1 MKMRSKIN
9 LITTA
14 WILFVLIVVN
24 TIVFFSFLRL
34 TFNMEQ
40 GELVQKAQNILNEM
54 KVDDSAG
61 VIEEKLTHYL
71 NNHSFIRIINSD
83 SKIINQVTN
92 DPYLATKMNTPFSK
106 ELVTKRS
113 TIHQENGEKQIIMI
127 SVPIKA
133 NGQVVKTLVIG
144 ERLLGFELGKDLL
157 FIILVICTI
166 LGVGLSLLG
175 GKWLS
180 NIIINPISNMINTME
195 DIEKSG
201 IPKKI
206 SILHGT
212 KDELQKMA
220 ETFNRMIDRLNEN
233 LEKQKQFV
241 SDSSHELKTPL
252 TVIKSYADL
261 LRRRG
266 VQNEELTRH
275 AINSI
280 YSEATRIQKM
290 TERFLDLANTELE
303 NSLEIK
309 TIDLISLCQ
318 NIVNQLREVYKREFV
333 LHYQETPIIVNAD
346 ELKLKQVIIILLDN
360 AMKYST
366 EKIDIYLQNHKPYTI
381 LQVKD
386 HGIGIPENELE
397 HIFERFYRVDKAR
410 SRETGGTGLGLSI
423 AKNIIKQHQGDIKV
437 TSKDGVGTS
446 VELFLP

>member
-1 MKMRSKIN
+1 MKMRTKIN

-24 TIVFFSFLRL
+24 TIVFFSFLKL

-54 KVDDSAG
+54 KVDDSAV

-92 DPYLATKMNTPFSK
+92 DPYLATKMNTPFSTK
-106 ELVTKRS
+106 LVTKRS

-127 SVPIKA
+127 SVPIKT
-133 NGQVVKTLVIG
+133 NGQVVKSLVIG

-157 FIILVICTI
+157 FMILVICTI

-180 NIIINPISNMINTME
+180 NIMINPISNMINTME

-212 KDELQKMA
+212 KDELHKMA

-266 VQNEELTRH
+266 VHNEELTLH

-303 NSLEIK
+303 NSLDIK
-309 TIDLISLCQ
+309 PIDLISLCQ
-318 NIVNQLREVYKREFV
+318 NIVIQLREVYKREFV
-333 LHYQETPIIVNAD
+333 LHYQESPIIVNAD

-366 EKIDIYLQNHKPYTI
+366 EKIDVYLEKSEPYTV
-381 LQVKD
+381 LRVKD

>member
-1 MKMRSKIN
+1 MKMRTKIN

-24 TIVFFSFLRL
+24 TIVFFSFLKL

-40 GELVQKAQNILNEM
+40 GELVQKAQNILNEI
-54 KVDDSAG
+54 KVDDSAD

-83 SKIINQVTN
+83 SKIINEVTN

-106 ELVTKRS
+106 KLVTKRS

-127 SVPIKA
+127 SVPIKT
-133 NGQVVKTLVIG
+133 NGQVVKSLVIG

-157 FIILVICTI
+157 FMILVICTI

-180 NIIINPISNMINTME
+180 NIMINPISNMINTME

-212 KDELQKMA
+212 KDELHKMA

-266 VQNEELTRH
+266 VHNEELTLH

-303 NSLEIK
+303 NSLDIK
-309 TIDLISLCQ
+309 PIDLISLCQ
-318 NIVNQLREVYKREFV
+318 NIVIQLREVYKREFV
-333 LHYQETPIIVNAD
+333 LHYQESPIIVNAD

-366 EKIDIYLQNHKPYTI
+366 EKIDVYLENHEPYTV

-423 AKNIIKQHQGDIKV
+423 AKNIIKQHKGEIKV

>member
-1 MKMRSKIN
+1 
-9 LITTA
+9 
-14 WILFVLIVVN
+14 
-24 TIVFFSFLRL
+24 
-34 TFNMEQ
+34 
-40 GELVQKAQNILNEM
+40 
-54 KVDDSAG
+54 
-61 VIEEKLTHYL
+61 
-71 NNHSFIRIINSD
+71 
-83 SKIINQVTN
+83 
-92 DPYLATKMNTPFSK
+92 MNTPFSK

-133 NGQVVKTLVIG
+133 NRQVVETLVIG

-157 FIILVICTI
+157 FMILVFCTI
-166 LGVGLSLLG
+166 LGVGLSLIG

-180 NIIINPISNMINTME
+180 NIIIIPISNMINTME

-212 KDELQKMA
+212 KDELKKMA

-303 NSLEIK
+303 NSLDIK
-309 TIDLISLCQ
+309 PLDLISLCQ

-333 LHYQETPIIVNAD
+333 LHYQESPIIVNAD

-366 EKIDIYLQNHKPYTI
+366 EKIDVYLENHEPYTVLRI
-381 LQVKD
+381 KD

-423 AKNIIKQHQGDIKV
+423 AKNIIKQHQGEIKV
-437 TSKDGVGTS
+437 TSKDGAGTS

>member
-1 MKMRSKIN
+1 MKMRTKIN

-24 TIVFFSFLRL
+24 TIVFFSFLKL

-54 KVDDSAG
+54 KVDDSAV

-92 DPYLATKMNTPFSK
+92 DPYLATKMNTPFSTK
-106 ELVTKRS
+106 LVTKRS

-157 FIILVICTI
+157 FMILVFCTI

-180 NIIINPISNMINTME
+180 NIMINPISNMINTME

-212 KDELQKMA
+212 KDELHKMA

-266 VQNEELTRH
+266 VHNEELTLH

-303 NSLEIK
+303 NSLDIK
-309 TIDLISLCQ
+309 PIDLISLCQ
-318 NIVNQLREVYKREFV
+318 NIVIQLREVYKREFV
-333 LHYQETPIIVNAD
+333 LHYQESPIIVNAD

-366 EKIDIYLQNHKPYTI
+366 EKIDVYLEKSEPYTV
-381 LQVKD
+381 LRVKD

>member
-1 MKMRSKIN
+1 
-9 LITTA
+9 
-14 WILFVLIVVN
+14 
-24 TIVFFSFLRL
+24 
-34 TFNMEQ
+34 
-40 GELVQKAQNILNEM
+40 
-54 KVDDSAG
+54 
-61 VIEEKLTHYL
+61 
-71 NNHSFIRIINSD
+71 
-83 SKIINQVTN
+83 
-92 DPYLATKMNTPFSK
+92 
-106 ELVTKRS
+106 
-113 TIHQENGEKQIIMI
+113 
-127 SVPIKA
+127 
-133 NGQVVKTLVIG
+133 
-144 ERLLGFELGKDLL
+144 
-157 FIILVICTI
+157 
-166 LGVGLSLLG
+166 
-175 GKWLS
+175 
-180 NIIINPISNMINTME
+180 MINTME

-206 SILHGT
+206 AILHGT
-212 KDELQKMA
+212 KDELHKMA

-266 VQNEELTRH
+266 VHNEELTLH

-303 NSLEIK
+303 NSLDIK
-309 TIDLISLCQ
+309 PIDLISLCQ
-318 NIVNQLREVYKREFV
+318 NIVIQLREVYKREFV
-333 LHYQETPIIVNAD
+333 LHYQESPIIVNAD

-366 EKIDIYLQNHKPYTI
+366 EKIDVYLEKSEPYTV
-381 LQVKD
+381 LRVKD

>member
-1 MKMRSKIN
+1 MKMRTKIN

-24 TIVFFSFLRL
+24 TIVFFSFLKL

-54 KVDDSAG
+54 KVDDSA
-61 VIEEKLTHYL
+61 VVVEEKLTHYL

-92 DPYLATKMNTPFSK
+92 DPYLATKMNTPFSTK
-106 ELVTKRS
+106 LVTKRS

-127 SVPIKA
+127 SVPIKE
-133 NGQVVKTLVIG
+133 NGQVVKSLVIG

-157 FIILVICTI
+157 FTILVICTI

-180 NIIINPISNMINTME
+180 NIMINPISNMINTME

-206 SILHGT
+206 AILHGT
-212 KDELQKMA
+212 KDELHKMA

-266 VQNEELTRH
+266 VHNEELTLH

-303 NSLEIK
+303 NSLDIK
-309 TIDLISLCQ
+309 PIDLISLCQ
-318 NIVNQLREVYKREFV
+318 NIVIQLREVYKREFV
-333 LHYQETPIIVNAD
+333 LHYQDSPIIVKAD

-366 EKIDIYLQNHKPYTI
+366 EKIDVYLEKSEPYTV
-381 LQVKD
+381 LRVKD

-410 SRETGGTGLGLSI
+410 SRKTGGTGLGLSI

-437 TSKDGVGTS
+437 TSKDGFGTS